1 MAKSINEW
9 VHVINWDCVIIDE
22 YHYGAWRETAKDLF
36 ETDDKSEASYQSNN
50 KLIDYNESNLPITA
64 NHYLYLSE
72 TPFRAIDTGEFL
84 EEQILIGLIVMNKNL
99 N

>member
-1 MAKSINEW
+1 MGSCNQLDL
-9 VHVINWDCVIIDE
+9 HIDE

-50 KLIDYNESNLPITA
+50 KLIDYNENNLPITA
-64 NHYLYLSE
+64 NHYLYCQHL
-72 TPFRAIDTGEFL
+72 
-84 EEQILIGLIVMNKNL
+84 L